1 VVDVFISYS
10 RRNLEFVHRL
20 DAALTAQ
27 GKVRNCADPLASYG
41 VPEALTIYSVLH
53 DYYRA
58 A

>member
-1 VVDVFISYS
+1 MGHVQRQEVW
-10 RRNLEFVHRL
+10 
-20 DAALTAQ
+20 
-27 GKVRNCADPLASYG
+27 RNCADFLASYG